1 MMGADYSWSHYN
13 YSNVIL
19 ILFRPRGGHMSGKV
33 SSIMEQLIVLEKLLR
48 RVVRLHALRTN
59 EALKRRSA

>member
-1 MMGADYSWSHYN
+1 
-13 YSNVIL
+13 
-19 ILFRPRGGHMSGKV
+19 MSGKV
-33 SSIMEQLIVLEKLLR
+33 SSIMEQLIVLEKLLC